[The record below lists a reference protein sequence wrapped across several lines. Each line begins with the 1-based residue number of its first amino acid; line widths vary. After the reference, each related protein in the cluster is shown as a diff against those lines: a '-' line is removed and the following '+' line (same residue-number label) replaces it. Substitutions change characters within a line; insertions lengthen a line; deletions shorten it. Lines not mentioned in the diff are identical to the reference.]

1 MWKLQLPNGGQ
12 IIANNVENRE
22 KLARDMVDSWDL
34 NSLVE
39 FAVDSIEENL
49 ANCENED
56 FDGEWKQFH
65 GED

>member
-22 KLARDMVDSWDL
+22 KLARDMVDSWDF
-34 NSLVE
+34 NTLVG

-56 FDGEWKQFH
+56 FDGEWKQFY